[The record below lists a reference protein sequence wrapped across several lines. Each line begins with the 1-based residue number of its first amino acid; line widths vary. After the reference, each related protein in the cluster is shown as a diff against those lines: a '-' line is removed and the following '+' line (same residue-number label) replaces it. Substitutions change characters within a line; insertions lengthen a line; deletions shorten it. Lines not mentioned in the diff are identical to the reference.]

1 MFVPL
6 LTFRVLNTIFS
17 RVGIKAIQLESSSD
31 HFSLFISWE
40 VFSPLKSKMQVLV
53 LLLSTSLVYGAVSP
67 AKREADPA
75 HHGYSSGPRC
85 HDKKDHQCHKI
96 PKHQEHD
103 ECEHIVDTTYIE
115 ECEYVTHTHC
125 EEEHTEVHHES
136 HVVGHDS
143 HVEHH
148 GSYGH
153 GGYHKRE
160 ADAEAAHDGYSQGY
174 SHGPKCHDKKDKQCH
189 KIPKSQKHKECKKI
203 VDTTYIEEC
212 EEVVHTHCE
221 EEHKEVHHSSHVVGH
236 DSHVE
241 HYGHSGHGG
250 HY

>member
-1 MFVPL
+1 M
-6 LTFRVLNTIFS
+6 
-17 RVGIKAIQLESSSD
+17 GD

-125 EEEHTEVHHES
+125 EEEHTQVHHES

-148 GSYGH
+148 ESYGH

-160 ADAEAAHDGYSQGY
+160 ADAEAAHHGYSQGY

-189 KIPKSQKHKECKKI
+189 KI

-212 EEVVHTHCE
+212 EEIVHTHCE
-221 EEHKEVHHSSHVVGH
+221 EEHKQVHHSSHVFGH

-241 HYGHSGHGG
+241 HHGSYGHGG
-250 HY
+250 YGGHY

>member
-1 MFVPL
+1 M
-6 LTFRVLNTIFS
+6 
-17 RVGIKAIQLESSSD
+17 GD

-53 LLLSTSLVYGAVSP
+53 LLLSASLVYGAVSP

-75 HHGYSSGPRC
+75 HHGHSSGPRC

-125 EEEHTEVHHES
+125 EEEHTQVEHSS
-136 HVVGHDS
+136 HVVGPDS

-160 ADAEAAHDGYSQGY
+160 ADAEAAHHGYSQGY
-174 SHGPKCHDKKDKQCH
+174 SMAQSAMTRRTNSAIRSP
-189 KIPKSQKHKECKKI
+189 
-203 VDTTYIEEC
+203 
-212 EEVVHTHCE
+212 
-221 EEHKEVHHSSHVVGH
+221 SHRSTRSARRLLTPPTLRSVRRLCTLTVKRNTRKFITAAM
-236 DSHVE
+236 
-241 HYGHSGHGG
+241 
-250 HY
+250 

>member
-1 MFVPL
+1 MGS
-6 LTFRVLNTIFS
+6 TQSTW
-17 RVGIKAIQLESSSD
+17 GD
-31 HFSLFISWE
+31 HFSLFNSWE

-96 PKHQEHD
+96 PKHQVEHS
-103 ECEHIVDTTYIE
+103 
-115 ECEYVTHTHC
+115 
-125 EEEHTEVHHES
+125 S

-148 GSYGH
+148 GYYGH

-160 ADAEAAHDGYSQGY
+160 ADAEAAHHGYSQGY

-203 VDTTYIEEC
+203 VDTTY
-212 EEVVHTHCE
+212 
-221 EEHKEVHHSSHVVGH
+221 
-236 DSHVE
+236 
-241 HYGHSGHGG
+241 
-250 HY
+250 